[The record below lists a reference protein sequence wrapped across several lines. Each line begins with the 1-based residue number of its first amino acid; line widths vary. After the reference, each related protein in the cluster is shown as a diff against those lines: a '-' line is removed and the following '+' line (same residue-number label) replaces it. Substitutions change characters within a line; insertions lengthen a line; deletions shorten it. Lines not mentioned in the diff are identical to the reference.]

1 MNVKGFR
8 KIMAVLLMGGFLG
21 FGGLIGFYALN
32 QPTGLSSSVHLVDIP
47 PGTSF
52 RQVASLMSD
61 RHLIRAT
68 WFVTLLGRLQGL
80 DRKIFPGE
88 YELHEGMKTT
98 EVLAKLA
105 KGELYHYA
113 VTIPEGYSVA
123 QIADVLDQKNLAKKE
138 ELLKLN
144 QDPTFI
150 RSLNLSVPT
159 LEGYLFPDT
168 YRFSRYMPAEAI
180 LKTMVNRFQEM
191 VTADIR
197 NQAARMGMTLQ
208 QVLTFASVVEK
219 ETGLPGERPLV
230 AGVFHNRLKQNIPLQ
245 SDPTVIYA
253 IENFD
258 GNIRKADLSINS
270 PYNTYR
276 VRGLPPGPIANPGL
290 DAIKAVL
297 EPTPTNYVYFV
308 SRNDGSHEFSA
319 TLAEHNRAV
328 DKYQRRSKPKQAS

>member
-1 MNVKGFR
+1 MSVFLKF
-8 KIMAVLLMGGFLG
+8 MAAIFLGGLLGVFGVAGFL
-21 FGGLIGFYALN
+21 LN
-32 QPTGLSSSVHLVDIP
+32 QPPGNPSTVRLVDIP
-47 PGTSF
+47 PGTTF
-52 RQVASLMSD
+52 NQVAHLLYD
-61 RHLIRAT
+61 RQLIRAK
-68 WFVTLLGRLQGL
+68 WVFSILGRFQNL

-88 YELHEGMKTT
+88 YELHAGMSTM
-98 EVLAKLA
+98 EVLDKLA
-105 KGELYHYA
+105 KGELVQHA

-123 QIADVLDQKNLAKKE
+123 QIAGVLSQKGLAKKDE
-138 ELLKLN
+138 VLQLN
-144 QDPTFI
+144 EDQLFI
-150 RSLNLSVPT
+150 RSLHLSVPT

-168 YRFSRYMPAEAI
+168 YQFARYTPADAI
-180 LKTMVNRFQEM
+180 LKAMVSRFQEV

-197 NQAARMGMTLQ
+197 NQAAKMGMTLQ
-208 QVLTFASVVEK
+208 EVLTLASVVEK
-219 ETGLPGERPLV
+219 ETGLPVERPLV
-230 AGVFHNRLKQNIPLQ
+230 AGVFHNRLKKNIPLQ

-297 EPTPTNYVYFV
+297 DPTPTDFVYFV

-319 TLAEHNRAV
+319 TLDEHNRAV
-328 DKYQRRSKPKQAS
+328 EKYQRNGKAKQAS

>member
-1 MNVKGFR
+1 MRGFL
-8 KIMAVLLMGGFLG
+8 KLVVALLVGGLLG
-21 FGGLIGFYALN
+21 FGGLSGYHWVN
-32 QPTGLSSSVHLVDIP
+32 QPLGSSSNVYLVDIP
-47 PGTSF
+47 PGSSF
-52 RQVASLMSD
+52 RQVASLLHEH
-61 RHLIRAT
+61 HLIRAQ
-68 WFVTLLGRLQGL
+68 WFVTVLGRLQSL

-88 YELHEGMKTT
+88 YEFHEGMRTT
-98 EVLAKLA
+98 DILEKLA
-105 KGELYHYA
+105 KGELYQHA

-123 QIADVLDQKNLAKKE
+123 QIAEMLDQKGLAKKDE
-138 ELLKLN
+138 VLKLN
-144 QDPTFI
+144 QDRGFI
-150 RSLNLSVPT
+150 RTLNLSVPT

-168 YRFSRYMPAEAI
+168 YQFPRYTPPDAI
-180 LKTMVNRFQEM
+180 LKAMVNRFQEV
-191 VTADIR
+191 VTAEIR

-208 QVLTFASVVEK
+208 EVLTFASVVEK
-219 ETGLPGERPLV
+219 ETGLPVERPLV
-230 AGVFHNRLKQNIPLQ
+230 AGVFHNRLKKNIPLQ

-290 DAIKAVL
+290 EAIKAVL
-297 EPTPTNYVYFV
+297 DPTPSDYVYFV

-319 TLAEHNRAV
+319 TLDEHNRAV